1 MQIFG
6 ASSDSMREY
15 KNSNI
20 KSDDLLIS
28 DKQNGF
34 STPPDTVN
42 TRMESPDL
50 IKK

>member
-28 DKQNGF
+28 DERSGF
-34 STPPDTVN
+34 ATPPDTVN
-42 TRMESPDL
+42 TGMESPDL